1 MNNLHTILVIA
12 VIAIVTLLLRF
23 LPFVI
28 FGGKEKKSAF
38 IAYLSEMLPY
48 AMIGMLVIYCLRNVD
63 IASQTHG
70 LPELIACIT
79 VVGLHL
85 WKKNTL
91 LSIGAG
97 TVFYML
103 LIQLVFK

>member
-1 MNNLHTILVIA
+1 MNNLHTILMIA
-12 VIAIVTLLLRF
+12 VITAITILLRF

-28 FGGKEKKSAF
+28 FGGKKKKSAF
-38 IAYLSEMLPY
+38 LMYLSQVLPY
-48 AMIGMLVIYCLRNVD
+48 AMIGMLVVYCLRNVE
-63 IASQTHG
+63 ITSESHG
-70 LPELIACIT
+70 LPELIACIA

-103 LIQLVFK
+103 LIQLVF